1 MSGFTPIRVA
11 LLASGSAPGIE
22 PLLADPNRGA
32 IYEIACVI
40 STETELAQAPFLE
53 AAKVPL
59 IFRPMRRIL
68 ADRDLSL
75 RNLHA
80 REEYD
85 RETAEL
91 LKSLRVDWIILDG
104 YHYIVTEP
112 LLALFP
118 DRIVALHEGDLTLTD
133 DDGHRRYTELHSVR
147 RAIFAG
153 ERETRSSMF
162 FVTDRVGEGPLFLVS
177 RPYPVAEIAADGLSW
192 GAYDLVN
199 AYVKV
204 HRDWM
209 VRSAW
214 GEMLAHAMGFLAAG
228 TIRVANDVAWIDGA
242 PGPCRLGEAP
252 RACHA
257 RKSEIERGIPS
268 SCPFIEP

>member
-11 LLASGSAPGIE
+11 LLTSGHAPAIE

-32 IYEIACVI
+32 LYDVVCVLD
-40 STETELAQAPFLE
+40 SGAELEQAPLLD
-53 AAKVPL
+53 AAKIPL
-59 IFRPMRRIL
+59 VLRPMRRIL
-68 ADRDLSL
+68 ADLDLSL

-85 RETAEL
+85 RETAEI
-91 LKSLRVDWIILDG
+91 LKSFQVDWVILAG
-104 YHYIVTEP
+104 YHFIVTEP

-118 DRIVALHEGDLTLTD
+118 DRILALHEGDLTLSG
-133 DDGHRRYTELHSVR
+133 DDGRRRYTELHSVR

-153 ERETRSSMF
+153 ERETRSSLF
-162 FVTDRVGEGPLFLVS
+162 FVTDRIGEGPLFLLS

-199 AYVKV
+199 AYVNV

-214 GEMLAHAMGFLAAG
+214 GEMIAHAMGLLAAG
-228 TIRVANDVAWIDGA
+228 TIRVANDIAWVDGV
-242 PGPCRLGEAP
+242 PGPCRMGEAP
-252 RACHA
+252 RACHVL
-257 RKSEIERGIPS
+257 KGEIERGIPS